1 MRILQSKDVAL
12 SCRRMYR
19 EELGMKN
26 FKVGKKL
33 AISYIIIML
42 LLILGSAV
50 SVANIV
56 RVGEKMESFYEGPFT
71 VRGSVSSIRANFE
84 SMQKSVYR
92 TIAYD
97 DMDIMETSI
106 SDVSAAQKNIEN
118 EMLTLKEHFT
128 GDKQTIE
135 TLAEHLESV
144 YPIDAEVLDMAVQFR
159 NQEALKYKED
169 NTRATNTKIR
179 EELDNISSYTDE
191 TGVNLIAEVRNAQQN
206 SIIILVLLGG
216 LSVGISVAFAFY
228 ITHSITRPISELEK
242 AAEHIADG
250 KLKEVSVTY
259 RSEDEMGGLAESMRV
274 TISRFSFLINDLT
287 YLLGQVSEGNFN
299 IVSRGRENYVGE
311 FYPLL
316 TSIQQTIADLSN
328 TVKQINSS
336 SEQVAGG
343 AEQVSYGAQALAVGS
358 SEQATTIETLA
369 DTISSLA
376 DKIGSNAYD
385 ASNAS
390 KKAGVVGREMEE
402 SNERMKRMLSAMD
415 DISDS
420 STRIKKIIDTIE
432 EITSQTN
439 ILALNAKVEAARA
452 GASGK
457 GFAVIADEVQ
467 QLSAKSKEAT
477 RDTSELV
484 DESLRAVE
492 NGLVIANETAESL
505 QNVVSGVK
513 EIVSA
518 VGSISD
524 ATSEQ
529 AESVEQITRNITQIS
544 NIVQSNSATAEE
556 SAAAS
561 EELSGQAEMLKSL
574 VRTFKLKVN

>member
-1 MRILQSKDVAL
+1 
-12 SCRRMYR
+12 
-19 EELGMKN
+19 MKN

-42 LLILGSAV
+42 LLILGSAF

-492 NGLVIANETAESL
+492 NGLVIANETAVSL

-561 EELSGQAEMLKSL
+561 EELSGQAETLKSL
-574 VRTFKLKVN
+574 VSTFKLKVN

>member
-1 MRILQSKDVAL
+1 
-12 SCRRMYR
+12 
-19 EELGMKN
+19 MKN

-33 AISYIIIML
+33 AISYIIIMM
-42 LLILGSAV
+42 LLILGSVV
-50 SVANIV
+50 SVGNII
-56 RVGEKMESFYEGPFT
+56 RVGERMEVFYDGPFT

-84 SMQKSVYR
+84 SMQKSIYR
-92 TIAYD
+92 AIAYD
-97 DMDIMETSI
+97 DRDIMETSI
-106 SDVSAAQKNIEN
+106 SAVSEAQENIAD
-118 EMLTLKEHFT
+118 EMLIIKEHFI
-128 GDKQTIE
+128 GDKQLVK
-135 TLAEHLESV
+135 TLEEHLETV
-144 YPIDAEVLDMAVQFR
+144 YPIDAEVLDMAVQFK
-159 NQEALKYKED
+159 NQEALKYMEE
-169 NTRATNTKIR
+169 NARALNTKIR
-179 EELDNISSYTDE
+179 EELDNISGYTNE
-191 TGVNLIAEVRNAQQN
+191 TGVDLIEEVRKAQKN

-216 LSVGISVAFAFY
+216 LSVCISVAFAFY
-228 ITHSITRPISELEK
+228 IAHSITRPISELEK
-242 AAEHIADG
+242 AAEQIADG
-250 KLKEVSVTY
+250 NLKEVSITY

-287 YLLGQVSEGNFN
+287 CLLGQISEGNFN
-299 IVSRGRENYVGE
+299 IISQGRENYVGE

-336 SEQVAGG
+336 AEQVSGG

-369 DTISSLA
+369 DTISGLA

-390 KKAGVVGREMEE
+390 KKAGAVGKEMEE

-415 DISDS
+415 NINDS
-420 STRIKKIIDTIE
+420 STRIKRIIDTIE

-452 GASGK
+452 GAGGK

-477 RDTSELV
+477 RDTSGLV

-492 NGLVIANETAESL
+492 TGLVIANETAESL

-518 VGSISD
+518 VGSISE

-529 AESVEQITRNITQIS
+529 AESVEQITQNITQIS

-561 EELSGQAEMLKSL
+561 EELSGQAETLKRL
-574 VRTFKLKVN
+574 VSTFKLKQD

>member
-1 MRILQSKDVAL
+1 
-12 SCRRMYR
+12 
-19 EELGMKN
+19 MKN
-26 FKVGKKL
+26 FNVGKKL

-42 LLILGSAV
+42 LLILGSVV
-50 SVANIV
+50 SVGNII
-56 RVGEKMESFYEGPFT
+56 RVGERMEVFYDGPFT

-84 SMQKSVYR
+84 SMQKSIYR
-92 TIAYD
+92 AIAYD
-97 DMDIMETSI
+97 DRDIMETSI
-106 SDVSAAQKNIEN
+106 SDVSEAQKNIADEILI
-118 EMLTLKEHFT
+118 MKEHFI
-128 GDKQTIE
+128 GDKQPVEILE
-135 TLAEHLESV
+135 EHLESV
-144 YPIDAEVLDMAVQFR
+144 YLIDAEVLDMAVRFK
-159 NQEALKYKED
+159 NQEALNYMEE
-169 NTRATNTKIR
+169 NTRAINTEIR
-179 EELDNISSYTDE
+179 EGLANVSSYSNE
-191 TGVNLIAEVRNAQQN
+191 TGVELIEEVRKAQKN
-206 SIIILVLLGG
+206 SIIILILLGG

-242 AAEHIADG
+242 AAEQIADG
-250 KLKEVSVTY
+250 NLKGVSITY
-259 RSEDEMGGLAESMRV
+259 RSEDEMGRLAGSMRV
-274 TISRFSFLINDLT
+274 MISRFSFLINDLT
-287 YLLGQVSEGNFN
+287 CLLGQISEGNFN
-299 IVSRGRENYVGE
+299 IVSQGRENYVGE

-328 TVKQINSS
+328 TIKQINSS

-369 DTISSLA
+369 DTLSSLA

-415 DISDS
+415 NISDS

-561 EELSGQAEMLKSL
+561 EDLSGQAERLKSL

>member
-1 MRILQSKDVAL
+1 
-12 SCRRMYR
+12 
-19 EELGMKN
+19 MKN

-42 LLILGSAV
+42 LLILGSIV
-50 SVANIV
+50 SIVNIV
-56 RVGEKMESFYEGPFT
+56 RVGERMEAFYSGPFT
-71 VRGSVSSIRANFE
+71 VRDSVSSIRANFE
-84 SMQKSVYR
+84 SMQKSIYR
-92 TIAYD
+92 TIAFD
-97 DMDIMETSI
+97 GMDIMEESI
-106 SDVSAAQKNIEN
+106 SDVSQAQKNIRDELLVMKEN
-118 EMLTLKEHFT
+118 FS
-128 GDKQTIE
+128 GDKQIIE
-135 TLAEHLESV
+135 TLEENLESV
-144 YPIDAEVLDMAVQFR
+144 YPIDAKVLDMAVQYK
-159 NQEALKYKED
+159 NQEALHYMQE
-169 NTRATNTKIR
+169 NTREVNSNIR
-179 EELDNISSYTDE
+179 AELENIGTYTDE
-191 TGVNLIAEVRNAQQN
+191 TGVNLIAEVRKAQKN
-206 SIIILVLLGG
+206 SIIILVLLGA

-242 AAEHIADG
+242 AAKQIADG

-259 RSEDEMGGLAESMRV
+259 QSEDEMGGLAESMRV

-287 YLLGQVSEGNFN
+287 YLLGQVAGGNFD
-299 IVSRGRENYVGE
+299 IASRGRENYVGE

-316 TSIQQTIADLSN
+316 TSIKQTTAELSN
-328 TVKQINSS
+328 TVNQINSAA
-336 SEQVAGG
+336 EQVAEG

-358 SEQATTIETLA
+358 SEQASTIETLA
-369 DTISSLA
+369 DTINGLA
-376 DKIGSNAYD
+376 DKIESNAYD

-402 SNERMKRMLSAMD
+402 SNRRMKQMLSAMD
-415 DISDS
+415 NISDS

-452 GASGK
+452 GAGGK
-457 GFAVIADEVQ
+457 GFSVIADEVQ

-477 RDTSELV
+477 RETSELV

-492 NGLVIANETAESL
+492 NGLIIAGETAESL
-505 QNVVSGVK
+505 QNVVGGVK

-518 VGSISD
+518 AASISD

-529 AESVEQITRNITQIS
+529 AESVEHITQNITQIS

-561 EELSGQAEMLKSL
+561 EELSGQAETLKSL
-574 VRTFKLKVN
+574 VSTFILQRNQKS

>member
-1 MRILQSKDVAL
+1 
-12 SCRRMYR
+12 
-19 EELGMKN
+19 MKN

-561 EELSGQAEMLKSL
+561 EELSGQAETLKSL
-574 VRTFKLKVN
+574 VSTFKLKVN